1 MLTGEYSVLR
11 GVPALAVPTRAGQR
25 LEFTPSVEIADGL
38 LWQAYDT
45 IGQLWLEA
53 TFDAELNL
61 EKSWPSGNADLLA
74 RLLSYAFGQAAHF
87 PIPAGVVRT
96 HLEFDARWGW
106 GSSSSLVALIAHWSG
121 CPLMELYRAAFRG
134 SGYDAA
140 VGYTGKPLV
149 YRLDPEGAAHWQEF
163 ALPEF
168 WRETY
173 LLYRG
178 QKQDSQREVAR
189 FAQKESPEALLSEL
203 RALSLACLQAS
214 TLTELCELLQQHEK
228 LTGAL
233 LDRRPV
239 QEELFPDFPGVIKSL
254 GAWGGDYLWVLSP
267 EDPLPYFQNKS
278 EYHLEPFSEIVAV

>member
-25 LEFTPSVEIADGL
+25 LEFTPSGKTSEGL
-38 LWQAYDT
+38 LWRAYDNQ
-45 IGQLWLEA
+45 GQLWLEA
-53 TFDAELNL
+53 SFDAEFNL
-61 EKSWPSGNADLLA
+61 GKSWPSGKAEVLG
-74 RLLSYAFGQAAHF
+74 RLLSYAFRQTHF
-87 PIPAGVVRT
+87 PLPTGVVRT
-96 HLEFDARWGW
+96 HLEFAPRWGW
-106 GSSSSLVALIAHWSG
+106 GSSSSLVALIAHWTG
-121 CPLMELYRAAFRG
+121 APLMELYRAAFQG

-140 VGYTGKPLV
+140 VGYTRNPLV
-149 YRLDPEGAAHWQEF
+149 YRLDPKGAAHWEQF
-163 ALPEF
+163 TLPEF

-189 FAQKESPEALLSEL
+189 FAQKESPAALLSEL
-203 RALSLACLQAS
+203 EALSLACLQAS
-214 TLTELCELLQQHEK
+214 SLTELCELLQQHEK
-228 LTGAL
+228 YTGAL
-233 LDRRPV
+233 LNRRPV

-278 EYHLEPFSEIVAV
+278 EFHLEPFSKLVGP